1 MDRRT
6 FLKTCGFAGYLLCQ
20 PQMTVWALNS
30 KPSIENKRLIVC
42 FLRGAVDG
50 LNVVVPFG
58 DPNYYQLRPT
68 IAVARPGQDAGCLNL
83 DGHFG
88 LNPGMEPL
96 MGLWQQKQLAF
107 VHACGSPDPTRSH
120 FDAQDFMESGTP
132 GDKRISTGWLN
143 RLVTTIPQASK
154 SPVQCVSVGSVL
166 PKIFTGPASVAT
178 IQNTAGPSRLPIDN
192 PAIASAFNKM
202 YGDTTNIGQSN
213 SGPSNTGPNSANRDN
228 TSTANSSL
236 SNIGQAYQEG
246 MAAHKEIN
254 DELSK
259 PAFDPEQIMANHGA
273 PLPSAN
279 RNFGSQL
286 ARIFRS
292 DPAVQV
298 AFIDFG
304 GWDTHTG
311 EGNGR
316 GALANRLRTLAQ
328 GLADLAAGL
337 GPLFKDTNI
346 IVMSEFGRTAKE
358 NGNGG
363 TDHGHGNAMWLLG
376 GSLPGG
382 RVYGKFSSLANSDL
396 HEGRDLPTSTD
407 FRSVAGN
414 IISQNFELSQK
425 QMNSI
430 FPSFNNS
437 SRDYPLNARVT
448 L

>member
-6 FLKTCGFAGYLLCQ
+6 FLKSCGLAGYLLCR
-20 PQMTVWALNS
+20 PQITVWALNS
-30 KPSIENKRLIVC
+30 KPSVQNKRLVVC
-42 FLRGAVDG
+42 FLRGAIDG

-68 IAVARPGQDAGCLNL
+68 IAVARPGQNAGCLNL

-88 LNPGMEPL
+88 LNPAMAPL
-96 MGLWQQKQLAF
+96 MPLWQQKHMAF

-143 RLVTTIPQASK
+143 RLVTSIPQANK
-154 SPVQCVSVGSVL
+154 SPVQCVSVGSIL

-178 IQNTAGPSRLPIDN
+178 IQNTAGPSHLPIDN
-192 PAIASAFNKM
+192 AAIAGAFERM
-202 YGDTTNIGQSN
+202 YGDASNKAQANIS
-213 SGPSNTGPNSANRDN
+213 
-228 TSTANSSL
+228 
-236 SNIGQAYQEG
+236 QAYLEG

-254 DELSK
+254 TELSK
-259 PAFDPEQIMANHGA
+259 PVTDAEQVMANHGA

-279 RNFGSQL
+279 RDFGSQL

-292 DPAVQV
+292 DPAVQI

-316 GALANRLRTLAQ
+316 GALANRLRTLSQ
-328 GLADLAAGL
+328 GLADLASGL

-358 NGNGG
+358 NGDGG
-363 TDHGHGNAMWLLG
+363 TDHGHGNAMWLIG

-382 RVYGKFSSLANSDL
+382 KVYGKFSSLANSDL

-407 FRSVAGN
+407 FRSVVGN
-414 IISQNFELSQK
+414 VISENFELSQK
-425 QMNSI
+425 QMSSV

-437 SRDYPLNARVT
+437 SRDYPLESRPT

>member
-1 MDRRT
+1 MDRRE
-6 FLKTCGFAGYLLCQ
+6 FLKSCGLAGYMLCA
-20 PQMTVWALNS
+20 PHMSVWALNS
-30 KPSIENKRLIVC
+30 KASVANKRLIVC

-50 LNVVVPFG
+50 LNVVVPFA
-58 DPNYYQLRPT
+58 DNNYYQLRPT
-68 IAVARPGQDAGCLNL
+68 IAVARPGQDGGCLNL

-88 LNPGMEPL
+88 VNPGLEPL
-96 MGLWQQKQLAF
+96 MGLWAQKQLAF

-120 FDAQDFMESGTP
+120 FDAQDFMESGIP

-143 RLVTTIPQASK
+143 RLVTAIPQANK

-166 PKIFTGPASVAT
+166 PKIFTGPAAVAT
-178 IQNTAGPSRLPIDN
+178 IQNTSGPSRLPIDN
-192 PAIASAFNKM
+192 AAVAAAFNKM
-202 YGDTTNIGQSN
+202 YGVAAGATDGK
-213 SGPSNTGPNSANRDN
+213 NTD
-228 TSTANSSL
+228 ANSTKGSSAHAQTDQKH
-236 SNIGQAYQEG
+236 SNISMAYEEG

-259 PAFDPEQIMANHGA
+259 PLTADPEQLMANHGA

-328 GLADLAAGL
+328 GLADLASGL

-382 RVYGKFSSLANSDL
+382 RVYGKFSSLANGEL

-407 FRSVAGN
+407 FRSVIGSL
-414 IISQNFELSQK
+414 ISQDFELSQK
-425 QMNSI
+425 QMNAV

-437 SRDYPLNARVT
+437 ARDNPLISRAT

>member
-1 MDRRT
+1 MDSMDRRA
-6 FLKTCGFAGYLLCQ
+6 FLKSCGVAGALLLQ
-20 PQMTVWALNS
+20 PHMTVWAMNS
-30 KPSIENKRLIVC
+30 KPAVENKRLIVC

-50 LNVVVPFG
+50 LNVVVPYG

-68 IAVARPGQDAGCLNL
+68 IAVAKPGQDAGCLDL

-107 VHACGSPDPTRSH
+107 VHSCGSPDPTRSH
-120 FDAQDFMESGTP
+120 FDAQDFMESGIP

-143 RLVTTIPQASK
+143 RLVSTIPQATK

-178 IQNTAGPSRLPIDN
+178 IQNTAGPSRLPIDDPN
-192 PAIASAFNKM
+192 IAKAFNRM
-202 YGDTTNIGQSN
+202 YGDTTGGVPQNI
-213 SGPSNTGPNSANRDN
+213 A
-228 TSTANSSL
+228 
-236 SNIGQAYQEG
+236 QAYQEG

-259 PAFDPEQIMANHGA
+259 PPDNEQSMANHGA
-273 PLPSAN
+273 PLPTN

-286 ARIFRS
+286 ARIFRN
-292 DPAVQV
+292 DPAVQI
-298 AFIDFG
+298 AFMDFG

-316 GALANRLRTLAQ
+316 GGLANRLRTLAQ
-328 GLADLAAGL
+328 GLADLSTGL

-346 IVMSEFGRTAKE
+346 VVMSEFGRTAKE

-382 RVYGKFSSLANSDL
+382 RVYGKYTSMANADL

-407 FRSVAGN
+407 FRSVLGS
-414 IISQNFELSQK
+414 IISQNFELNQK
-425 QMNSI
+425 QMDSV
-430 FPSFNNS
+430 FPSFNNNG
-437 SRDYPLNARVT
+437 RDFPLTART
-448 L
+448 IF

>member
-1 MDRRT
+1 MAMDRRT
-6 FLKTCGFAGYLLCQ
+6 FLKSCGIAGYLLCQ

-30 KPSIENKRLIVC
+30 KPATENKRLIVC

-50 LNVVVPFG
+50 LNVVVPFA
-58 DPNYYQLRPT
+58 DPNYYTLRPT
-68 IAVARPGQDAGCLNL
+68 IAVARPGQDGGCLNL

-96 MGLWQQKQLAF
+96 MGLWHQKQLAF

-120 FDAQDFMESGTP
+120 FDAQDFMESGAP
-132 GDKRISTGWLN
+132 GDKRMSTGWLN
-143 RLVTTIPQASK
+143 RMVTAIPQANK

-192 PAIASAFNKM
+192 PAIASAFNRM
-202 YGDTTNIGQSN
+202 YGVTVNVGPPTESQSHGSQSDVAQSN
-213 SGPSNTGPNSANRDN
+213 IDM
-228 TSTANSSL
+228 
-236 SNIGQAYQEG
+236 AYQEG

-254 DELSK
+254 AELSK
-259 PAFDPEQIMANHGA
+259 PADDPEQIAANHGA

-286 ARIFRS
+286 AHIMRS
-292 DPAVQV
+292 DPAVQI

-328 GLADLAAGL
+328 GLADLAGGL
-337 GPLFKDTNI
+337 GPMFKDTTVV
-346 IVMSEFGRTAKE
+346 VMSEFGRTAKE

-407 FRSVAGN
+407 FRSVVGS
-414 IISQNFELSQK
+414 IISQNFELSHK
-425 QMNSI
+425 QMGTI

-437 SRDYPLNARVT
+437 SRDNPLANKAT

>member
-6 FLKTCGFAGYLLCQ
+6 FLKSCGVAGYLLCR
-20 PQMTVWALNS
+20 PEMTVWALNS
-30 KPSIENKRLIVC
+30 KPSIQNKRLIIC

-50 LNVVVPFG
+50 LNVVVPYG

-68 IAVARPGQDAGCLNL
+68 IAVARPGQDGGCLNL

-96 MGLWQQKQLAF
+96 MGLWQQKQLPF

-192 PAIASAFNKM
+192 AAIATAFNRM
-202 YGDTTNIGQSN
+202 YGVSANIDHPNIDQPNTNLTNIS
-213 SGPSNTGPNSANRDN
+213 
-228 TSTANSSL
+228 
-236 SNIGQAYQEG
+236 QAYQEG

-259 PAFDPEQIMANHGA
+259 PSVDPEQVMANHGA

-382 RVYGKFSSLANSDL
+382 SVYGKFSSLANSDL

-407 FRSVAGN
+407 FRSVLGN
-414 IISQNFELSQK
+414 VISQNFELSQK

-437 SRDYPLNARVT
+437 ARDNPLNARAT